1 MFLRKT
7 PRKKDGKTHD
17 YWSVVENKR
26 VACGRV
32 VQRHVLYLGEINSTQ
47 AAVWR
52 KAIEVLDDDVG
63 HPRTMALFP
72 EDRCAGI
79 APDASIV
86 QLRLSDMRL
95 CRPRQWGACWL
106 AGQLWQ
112 ALQLDR
118 FWADHL
124 PPSRKGTRWDQVL
137 QVLVSYRLIA
147 PGSEWKLHR
156 DWFGRSAM
164 ADLLGADFGLA
175 ESHKLYACH
184 DFLLQHKDA
193 LFSHLTARWRDLFN
207 ANFDVLLYDLTSTYF
222 EINAS
227 DVAGGDKRRHGYS
240 RDKRP
245 DCPQVVIALV
255 VTPDGLPL
263 AYEVL
268 PGNTA
273 DCTTLRMFLARI
285 EQQYGRARRIW
296 VMDRGIP
303 TEAVLAEMRASDPPV
318 QYLVGTPKGRLSR
331 VEKQLLAKP
340 WQEARPGVSVK
351 LLDED
356 GELYVFA
363 ESAAR
368 VSKER
373 AMRRRQLKW
382 LWKRL
387 RELAAMEVPREE
399 MLMKLGAARARAPTA
414 WRLVDIEMDKESAM
428 FIYALNRLKLRR
440 IRQRE
445 GRYLLRTNLTENDPA
460 LLWQYLHAARCCRTG
475 VQGPEGRPGDTAS
488 LPSGSTQ
495 GRSSYLHCVFG
506 LLPADHVAASPACPG
521 TWADRAECSREV
533 RSRSDDRRSSAD
545 HRRTRAAAHSL
556 HPAGAGTQAPDPAAQ
571 AQFAAAAT
579 TADHLPHGFQT
590 PRVVQ
595 TFPTNPLIGNG
606 RETENTPIR
615 EDGLT
620 VLPLTGLA
628 ATAPSIAAAS
638 EHRSSA
644 VVHAFQ
650 REHPCPSTGAC
661 PGYVKDHIH
670 PLARLRGFA
679 SLMHRFQPRS
689 L

>member
-7 PRKKDGKTHD
+7 QRKKDGKTHE

-26 VACGRV
+26 VAGGRV
-32 VQRHVLYLGEINSTQ
+32 VQRHVLYLGEINSSQ
-47 AAVWR
+47 ATVWR
-52 KAIEVLDDDVG
+52 KAIEVLDDDAG
-63 HPRTMALFP
+63 HWRTLALFP
-72 EDRCAGI
+72 EDRCA
-79 APDASIV
+79 AVASDASSV
-86 QLRLSDMRL
+86 QLRLSEMRL

-112 ALQLDR
+112 ALQLDQ
-118 FWADHL
+118 FWAARL

-137 QVLVSYRLIA
+137 QVLVAYRLIA

-156 DWFGRSAM
+156 DWFGKSAM

-175 ESHKLYACH
+175 EAHKLYACH
-184 DFLLQHKDA
+184 DVLLQHKDA
-193 LFSHLTARWRDLFN
+193 LFSHLMARWRDLFN

-227 DVAGGDKRRHGYS
+227 DVAEGDKRRHGYS

-285 EQQYGRARRIW
+285 ERQYGRARRVW

-303 TEAVLAEMRASDPPV
+303 TEAVLAEMRGSDPPV

-331 VEKQLLAKP
+331 LEKQLLAKP

-351 LLDED
+351 LLAED
-356 GELYVFA
+356 DELYVYA
-363 ESAAR
+363 QSVDR

-373 AMRRRQLKW
+373 AMRRRQLRW

-414 WRLVDIEMDKESAM
+414 WRLVDIEMDKAGAGFS
-428 FIYALNRLKLRR
+428 YALNRQKLRR
-440 IRQRE
+440 IRRRE

-460 LLWQYLHAARCCRTG
+460 LLWQYYTQLVAVEEAFKNLKGDLAIRPIFHQDEHRVEAHIFIAFLAYCLQITLQRRLHALAPGLTARSALEKFAA
-475 VQGPEGRPGDTAS
+475 VQMIDVHLPTTDGRELLLTRYTQPEPELQLLIQQLKLS
-488 LPSGSTQ
+488 LPPQPPPRIAT
-495 GRSSYLHCVFG
+495 GR
-506 LLPADHVAASPACPG
+506 LPS
-521 TWADRAECSREV
+521 
-533 RSRSDDRRSSAD
+533 
-545 HRRTRAAAHSL
+545 
-556 HPAGAGTQAPDPAAQ
+556 
-571 AQFAAAAT
+571 
-579 TADHLPHGFQT
+579 
-590 PRVVQ
+590 
-595 TFPTNPLIGNG
+595 
-606 RETENTPIR
+606 
-615 EDGLT
+615 
-620 VLPLTGLA
+620 
-628 ATAPSIAAAS
+628 
-638 EHRSSA
+638 
-644 VVHAFQ
+644 
-650 REHPCPSTGAC
+650 
-661 PGYVKDHIH
+661 H
-670 PLARLRGFA
+670 PL
-679 SLMHRFQPRS
+679 
-689 L
+689 